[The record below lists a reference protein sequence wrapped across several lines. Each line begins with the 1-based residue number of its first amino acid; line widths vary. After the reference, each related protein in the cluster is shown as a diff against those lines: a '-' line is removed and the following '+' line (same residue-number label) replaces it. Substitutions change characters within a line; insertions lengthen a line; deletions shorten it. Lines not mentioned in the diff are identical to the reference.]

1 MTMTDSVQLTV
12 TYKPNNMTQEQREA
26 LKVVESDI
34 LFEANAEAYDEY
46 IEVEGT
52 TMARLPG
59 GDIVAIDTGQY
70 VLGYR
75 YAEDG
80 TLVCT
85 LFTDYGFCKSECS
98 YAEIDPQGNIELY

>member
-1 MTMTDSVQLTV
+1 
-12 TYKPNNMTQEQREA
+12 MTQEQREA
-26 LKVVESDI
+26 LKIVEADI
-34 LFEANAEAYDEY
+34 LFEANAGSYDEY
-46 IEVEGT
+46 IDVEGT
-52 TMARLPG
+52 MMARRPN

-80 TLVCT
+80 TLVLT